1 LVIGNWVRPGS
12 LAADSDNEFC
22 EGGDLRGIDLFSGA
36 GCASAGARHAGVTMV
51 GAVDAWDIAARTYA
65 DNFPTAKVVT
75 KRLKKGTGSEIF
87 GDLRKIDILIASPEC
102 TNHSI
107 ARGNKPV
114 DEESRRSGWYVM
126 EFIRDWDPRWV
137 VLENVTPMRHWPGFD
152 ELIAELKR
160 RYKLRIEPL
169 DAADFGTPQNRRRL
183 FIVGDKLKEPAI
195 PRPTVRVERTAASIL
210 SPVGTYGARPVFGE
224 GRARATLGRVKRG
237 IAELG
242 RGRDFLIVYYGSDRA
257 GGWQPLDRPLRTLT
271 TLDRFG
277 LVQWIGGE
285 PTLRM
290 LQVPE
295 LKRAMGMQGLN
306 DEHGRNVKFV
316 LQHGTRR
323 DQIKLLGNGVCAP
336 VMRAVVGSLVGGG
349 LSDVLPRSNACGA
362 AGSRTHAAVRRKTA
376 TTKRG

>member
-1 LVIGNWVRPGS
+1 
-12 LAADSDNEFC
+12 
-22 EGGDLRGIDLFSGA
+22 
-36 GCASAGARHAGVTMV
+36 MV

-87 GDLRKIDILIASPEC
+87 GDVRKIDILIASPEC

-107 ARGNKPV
+107 ARGNRPV

-126 EFIRDWDPRWV
+126 EFIHDWDPRWV

-152 ELIAELKR
+152 ELITELKR

-224 GRARATLGRVKRG
+224 GRAPATLARVKRG

-242 RGRDFLIVYYGSDRA
+242 KGRDFLIVYYGSDRA

-306 DEHGRNVKFV
+306 DEYGRNVKFV
-316 LQHGTRR
+316 LHHGTRR

-349 LSDVLPRSNACGA
+349 LSDILPRSSRSNTRGA
-362 AGSRTHAAVRRKTA
+362 SPSRTQVAVRRKTV
-376 TTKRG
+376 TKRD

>member
-1 LVIGNWVRPGS
+1 M
-12 LAADSDNEFC
+12 
-22 EGGDLRGIDLFSGA
+22 RGVDLFSGG
-36 GCASAGARHAGVTMV
+36 GCGSAGARHAGVTMV
-51 GAVDAWDIAARTYA
+51 GAVDGWDIATKTYM

-75 KRLKKGTGSEIF
+75 TRLKEGSGGEIF
-87 GDLRKIDILIASPEC
+87 GGIGKVDILIASPEC

-114 DEESRRSGWYVM
+114 NEESRSSGWHVM
-126 EFIRDWDPRWV
+126 NFVRDWDPRWV
-137 VLENVTPMRHWPGFD
+137 VLENVTPMRRWPGFD
-152 ELIAELKR
+152 DLISELKR
-160 RYKLRIEPL
+160 SYRIRFEPL

-183 FIVGDKLKEPAI
+183 FIVGDRLKDPVV

-210 SPVGTYGARPVFGE
+210 SPAGTYAARPVFGE
-224 GRARATLGRVKRG
+224 GRAQATLARVKRG

-242 RGRDFLIVYYGSDRA
+242 RRKDFLIVYYGSDRA

-295 LKRAMGMQGLN
+295 LRRAMGLRGLN
-306 DEHGRNVKFV
+306 DEHGQNVKFE
-316 LQHGTRR
+316 LRHGTRR
-323 DQIKLLGNGVCAP
+323 DQVKVLGNGVCAP
-336 VMRAVVGSLVGGG
+336 VMRAVVGSLLGGG
-349 LSDVLPRSNACGA
+349 LSDILPRSAVA
-362 AGSRTHAAVRRKTA
+362 SSRVRPGLRTYASASRKA
-376 TTKRG
+376 SARKRA

>member
-1 LVIGNWVRPGS
+1 
-12 LAADSDNEFC
+12 
-22 EGGDLRGIDLFSGA
+22 
-36 GCASAGARHAGVTMV
+36 MV
-51 GAVDAWDIAARTYA
+51 GAVDAWDIAAKTYA

-75 KRLKKGTGSEIF
+75 ARLKAGSGSEIF
-87 GDLRKIDILIASPEC
+87 GNIGKVDILIASPEC

-107 ARGNKPV
+107 ARGNRPV

-126 EFIRDWDPRWV
+126 DFIRDWDPRWV

-152 ELIAELKR
+152 KLIADLKR
-160 RYKLRIEPL
+160 RYKLRVEPL

-183 FIVGDKLKEPAI
+183 FIMGDKLKEPVI
-195 PRPTVRVERTAASIL
+195 PRPTVRIERTAATIL
-210 SPVGTYGARPVFGE
+210 SPSGTYDARPVFGE
-224 GRARATLGRVKRG
+224 GRARATLTRVQRG

-242 RGRDFLIVYYGSDRA
+242 KRRDFLIVYYGSDRA

-295 LKRAMGMQGLN
+295 LKRAMGLQGLN
-306 DEHGRNVKFV
+306 DEHGDNVKFV

-323 DQIKLLGNGVCAP
+323 DQVKVLGNGVCAP
-336 VMRAVVGSLVGGG
+336 AMRAVVGSLLGGG
-349 LSDVLPRSNACGA
+349 LSDVLPRSARLKARVRTGPRTYTVAQRKA
-362 AGSRTHAAVRRKTA
+362 ATRKRA
-376 TTKRG
+376 